1 MRVTW
6 HPQAEHEVVEA
17 ATFYNQRVPGLGAA
31 FLDSV
36 DAAVA
41 GIVDDPR
48 RFASV
53 EEDIR
58 RCRVKRFPYCIYF
71 RCLTDTIRVLVVKH
85 HSRHPDYWKPRR

>member
-1 MRVTW
+1 MQVTW
-6 HPQAEHEVVEA
+6 HPEAESEVVEA
-17 ATFYNQRVPGLGAA
+17 AAFYNRRVPGLGAD

-41 GIVDDPR
+41 RIVDDPS
-48 RFASV
+48 RFAGI

-71 RCLTDTIRVLVVKH
+71 RRLTDTIRILVVKH
-85 HSRHPDYWKPRR
+85 HSRAPAYWRSRR